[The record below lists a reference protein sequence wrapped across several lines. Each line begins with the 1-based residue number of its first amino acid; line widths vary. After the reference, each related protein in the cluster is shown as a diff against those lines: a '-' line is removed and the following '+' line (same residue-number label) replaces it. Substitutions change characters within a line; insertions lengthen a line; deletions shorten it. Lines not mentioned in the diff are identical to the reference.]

1 MFLKK
6 HFSKLEPKVKK
17 LLAGVL
23 SVAMIAGA
31 VLAGIS
37 IKAGARSKT
46 QDVLNELLGAAK
58 PYGLVAEE
66 FRNTNHNQTSFAVNT
81 LHITDQY
88 LSSWHDKSV
97 GTTYVRDFDASSSSY
112 MRVDTNAFNNLV
124 LGSDYDYDAQENM
137 YYIKDSNGVRTG
149 AVVDVRNCRD
159 IINVF
164 YDRDY
169 MDVTGARQ
177 SVGNTFEKYAQTSDD
192 DADIVIKADDSKVID
207 LSGLENKQ
215 IVVVNMYARNYT
227 DWQKNEVSEFYS
239 LNDNFTIKNK
249 ANGQFVIINMLGGNA
264 DTSFYRF
271 NVNGKGTG
279 GLTDVDISDTVI
291 LNAVNVKGNIQIGEL
306 CGIVIAPYA
315 DVKLYNTCNGRVIAK
330 TFENVSGQLHFVSDE
345 QEEGTTSRETVS
357 ETSKSAESESTEITK
372 SSENAS
378 TETVKPTEKVTEA
391 SKSAESESTEI
402 TKSSENASTETV
414 KPTEKVT
421 EASKSAESESTEI
434 TKSSENAST
443 ETVKPTEKVTE
454 ESKSGIDVTET
465 TKSSENV
472 STEVVKPTEKVTEAS
487 KSGIDVTGTTKTGID
502 ATETTKSAESA
513 STEAVKPTEKES
525 KTTGGMSETKT
536 GEKETKPSHTISGSD
551 YSGNNVTTGQVAAD
565 EEQVTRATKKGQ
577 VAADE
582 DYVSDGSNIKK
593 TSDNSAMDSDSTV
606 KNGKKA
612 EVGAD
617 EDLVQTGDNKHIGI
631 YIGILVAAVIVSG
644 IVIAVNRKKSDK

>member
-291 LNAVNVKGNIQIGEL
+291 LNAVSVKGNIQIGEL

-391 SKSAESESTEI
+391 SKS
-402 TKSSENASTETV
+402 
-414 KPTEKVT
+414 
-421 EASKSAESESTEI
+421 
-434 TKSSENAST
+434 
-443 ETVKPTEKVTE
+443 
-454 ESKSGIDVTET
+454 GIDVTET
-465 TKSSENV
+465 TKLSENV
-472 STEVVKPTEKVTEAS
+472 STEAVKPTEKVTEAS
-487 KSGIDVTGTTKTGID
+487 KSGIDVTETTKSGID
-502 ATETTKSAESA
+502 VTETTKSAESA

-582 DYVSDGSNIKK
+582 DYVADGSNIKK

>member
-291 LNAVNVKGNIQIGEL
+291 LNAVSVKGNIQIGEL

-391 SKSAESESTEI
+391 SKSGT
-402 TKSSENASTETV
+402 
-414 KPTEKVT
+414 
-421 EASKSAESESTEI
+421 
-434 TKSSENAST
+434 
-443 ETVKPTEKVTE
+443 
-454 ESKSGIDVTET
+454 DVTET
-465 TKSSENV
+465 TKSS
-472 STEVVKPTEKVTEAS
+472 
-487 KSGIDVTGTTKTGID
+487 
-502 ATETTKSAESA
+502 ESA

-582 DYVSDGSNIKK
+582 DYVADGSNIKK

>member
-291 LNAVNVKGNIQIGEL
+291 LNAVSVKGNIQIGEL

-378 TETVKPTEKVTEA
+378 TETVKPTEEVTEV
-391 SKSAESESTEI
+391 SKSGTDVTET
-402 TKSSENASTETV
+402 TKSSENASTEAV

-421 EASKSAESESTEI
+421 EASKSGT
-434 TKSSENAST
+434 
-443 ETVKPTEKVTE
+443 
-454 ESKSGIDVTET
+454 DVTET
-465 TKSSENV
+465 TKSAESA
-472 STEVVKPTEKVTEAS
+472 STEAVKPTEKVTEAS
-487 KSGIDVTGTTKTGID
+487 KSGIDVTETTKSAESASTEAVKPTEKVTEASKSGID
-502 ATETTKSAESA
+502 VTETTKSAESA

-582 DYVSDGSNIKK
+582 DYVADGSNIKK

>member
-249 ANGQFVIINMLGGNA
+249 ANDQFVIINMLGGNA

-291 LNAVNVKGNIQIGEL
+291 LNAVSVKGNIQIGEL

-378 TETVKPTEKVTEA
+378 TEAVKPTEKVTEV
-391 SKSAESESTEI
+391 SKSGTDVTET

-421 EASKSAESESTEI
+421 EASKSGT
-434 TKSSENAST
+434 
-443 ETVKPTEKVTE
+443 
-454 ESKSGIDVTET
+454 DVTET
-465 TKSSENV
+465 TKSSENA

-487 KSGIDVTGTTKTGID
+487 KSGIDV
-502 ATETTKSAESA
+502 TETTKSAESA

-551 YSGNNVTTGQVAAD
+551 YSGNNVTTGQVAD

-582 DYVSDGSNIKK
+582 DYVADGSNIKK

>member
-215 IVVVNMYARNYT
+215 IVVINMYARNYT

-378 TETVKPTEKVTEA
+378 TETVKPTEEVTE
-391 SKSAESESTEI
+391 
-402 TKSSENASTETV
+402 V
-414 KPTEKVT
+414 
-421 EASKSAESESTEI
+421 
-434 TKSSENAST
+434 
-443 ETVKPTEKVTE
+443 
-454 ESKSGIDVTET
+454 SKSGTDVTET

-487 KSGIDVTGTTKTGID
+487 KSGIDV
-502 ATETTKSAESA
+502 TETTKSAESA

>member
-249 ANGQFVIINMLGGNA
+249 ANGQFVIINMLGGNVN
-264 DTSFYRF
+264 TSFYRF

-378 TETVKPTEKVTEA
+378 TETVKPTEKVTE
-391 SKSAESESTEI
+391 
-402 TKSSENASTETV
+402 
-414 KPTEKVT
+414 
-421 EASKSAESESTEI
+421 
-434 TKSSENAST
+434 
-443 ETVKPTEKVTE
+443 
-454 ESKSGIDVTET
+454 ESKSGTDVTET
-465 TKSSENV
+465 TKSAESV
-472 STEVVKPTEKVTEAS
+472 STEAVKPSEKVTEAS
-487 KSGIDVTGTTKTGID
+487 KSGIDVTETTKSAEGASTEAVKPTERVTEASKSGID
-502 ATETTKSAESA
+502 VTETTKSAESA

-582 DYVSDGSNIKK
+582 DYVADGSNIKK
-593 TSDNSAMDSDSTV
+593 TSYNSAMDSDSTV

>member
-227 DWQKNEVSEFYS
+227 DWQKNEVAEFYS

-291 LNAVNVKGNIQIGEL
+291 LNAVSVKGNIQIGEL

-378 TETVKPTEKVTEA
+378 TETVKPTEEVTEVSKSGTDVTETTKSSENASTETVKPTEKVTEA
-391 SKSAESESTEI
+391 SKSGTDVTEI

-421 EASKSAESESTEI
+421 EA
-434 TKSSENAST
+434 
-443 ETVKPTEKVTE
+443 
-454 ESKSGIDVTET
+454 SKSGIDVTET

>member
-227 DWQKNEVSEFYS
+227 DWQKNEVAEFYS

-291 LNAVNVKGNIQIGEL
+291 LNAVSVKGNIQIGEL

-357 ETSKSAESESTEITK
+357 ET
-372 SSENAS
+372 
-378 TETVKPTEKVTEA
+378 

>member
-291 LNAVNVKGNIQIGEL
+291 LNAVSVKGNIQIGEL

-378 TETVKPTEKVTEA
+378 TETVKPTEEVTE
-391 SKSAESESTEI
+391 
-402 TKSSENASTETV
+402 V
-414 KPTEKVT
+414 
-421 EASKSAESESTEI
+421 
-434 TKSSENAST
+434 
-443 ETVKPTEKVTE
+443 
-454 ESKSGIDVTET
+454 SKSGTDVTET
-465 TKSSENV
+465 TKSSENA
-472 STEVVKPTEKVTEAS
+472 STEAVKPTEKVTEAS
-487 KSGIDVTGTTKTGID
+487 KSGIDVTETTKSAESASTEAVKPTEKVTEASKSGIDVTETTKTGID
-502 ATETTKSAESA
+502 VTETTKSAESA

>member
-124 LGSDYDYDAQENM
+124 LGSDYDYDAKENM

-215 IVVVNMYARNYT
+215 IVVINMYARNYT

-378 TETVKPTEKVTEA
+378 TETVKPTEKVTE
-391 SKSAESESTEI
+391 
-402 TKSSENASTETV
+402 
-414 KPTEKVT
+414 
-421 EASKSAESESTEI
+421 
-434 TKSSENAST
+434 
-443 ETVKPTEKVTE
+443 
-454 ESKSGIDVTET
+454 ESKSGTDVTET
-465 TKSSENV
+465 TKSAEGA
-472 STEVVKPTEKVTEAS
+472 STEAVKPTERVTEAS
-487 KSGIDVTGTTKTGID
+487 KSGIDV
-502 ATETTKSAESA
+502 TETTKSAESA

-536 GEKETKPSHTISGSD
+536 GAKETKPSHTISGSD

-582 DYVSDGSNIKK
+582 DYVADGSNIKK

>member
-291 LNAVNVKGNIQIGEL
+291 LNAVSVKGNIQIGEL

-378 TETVKPTEKVTEA
+378 TETVKPTEKVTE
-391 SKSAESESTEI
+391 
-402 TKSSENASTETV
+402 
-414 KPTEKVT
+414 
-421 EASKSAESESTEI
+421 
-434 TKSSENAST
+434 
-443 ETVKPTEKVTE
+443 

-487 KSGIDVTGTTKTGID
+487 KSGIDVTGTTKTGIY

>member
-23 SVAMIAGA
+23 SVAMIVGA

-249 ANGQFVIINMLGGNA
+249 ANGQFVIINMIGGNA

-378 TETVKPTEKVTEA
+378 TETVKPTEKVTEE
-391 SKSAESESTEI
+391 SKSGTDVTETTKSAESVSTE
-402 TKSSENASTETV
+402 AV
-414 KPTEKVT
+414 KPSEKVT
-421 EASKSAESESTEI
+421 EASK
-434 TKSSENAST
+434 
-443 ETVKPTEKVTE
+443 P
-454 ESKSGIDVTET
+454 GIDVTET
-465 TKSSENV
+465 TKSAEGA
-472 STEVVKPTEKVTEAS
+472 STEAVKPTERVTEAS
-487 KSGIDVTGTTKTGID
+487 KSGIDV
-502 ATETTKSAESA
+502 TETTKSAESA

-582 DYVSDGSNIKK
+582 DYVADGSNIKK

>member
-291 LNAVNVKGNIQIGEL
+291 LNAVSVKGNIQIGEL

-378 TETVKPTEKVTEA
+378 TEA
-391 SKSAESESTEI
+391 
-402 TKSSENASTETV
+402 
-414 KPTEKVT
+414 
-421 EASKSAESESTEI
+421 
-434 TKSSENAST
+434 
-443 ETVKPTEKVTE
+443 
-454 ESKSGIDVTET
+454 
-465 TKSSENV
+465 
-472 STEVVKPTEKVTEAS
+472 VKPTEKVTEAS
-487 KSGIDVTGTTKTGID
+487 KSGTDV
-502 ATETTKSAESA
+502 TETTKSSESA

-551 YSGNNVTTGQVAAD
+551 YSGNNVTTAQVAAD

-582 DYVSDGSNIKK
+582 DYVADGSNIKK

>member
-227 DWQKNEVSEFYS
+227 DWQKNEVAEFYS

-291 LNAVNVKGNIQIGEL
+291 LNAVSVKGNIQIGEL

-378 TETVKPTEKVTEA
+378 TETVKPTEEVTE
-391 SKSAESESTEI
+391 
-402 TKSSENASTETV
+402 V
-414 KPTEKVT
+414 
-421 EASKSAESESTEI
+421 
-434 TKSSENAST
+434 
-443 ETVKPTEKVTE
+443 
-454 ESKSGIDVTET
+454 SKSGTDVTET
-465 TKSSENV
+465 TKSSESA
-472 STEVVKPTEKVTEAS
+472 STEAVKPTEKVTEAS

-582 DYVSDGSNIKK
+582 DYVADGSNIKK

>member
-378 TETVKPTEKVTEA
+378 TETVKPTEKVTE
-391 SKSAESESTEI
+391 
-402 TKSSENASTETV
+402 
-414 KPTEKVT
+414 
-421 EASKSAESESTEI
+421 
-434 TKSSENAST
+434 
-443 ETVKPTEKVTE
+443 
-454 ESKSGIDVTET
+454 ESKSGTDVTET
-465 TKSSENV
+465 TKSAESV
-472 STEVVKPTEKVTEAS
+472 STEAVKPSEKVTEAS
-487 KSGIDVTGTTKTGID
+487 KSGIDVTETTKSAEGSSTEAVKPIERVTEASKSGID
-502 ATETTKSAESA
+502 VTETTKSAESA
-513 STEAVKPTEKES
+513 STEAVKSTEKES

-582 DYVSDGSNIKK
+582 DYVVDGSNIKK

>member
-249 ANGQFVIINMLGGNA
+249 ANGQFVIINMIGGNA

-357 ETSKSAESESTEITK
+357 ETSKSAES
-372 SSENAS
+372 
-378 TETVKPTEKVTEA
+378 
-391 SKSAESESTEI
+391 
-402 TKSSENASTETV
+402 
-414 KPTEKVT
+414 
-421 EASKSAESESTEI
+421 
-434 TKSSENAST
+434 
-443 ETVKPTEKVTE
+443 
-454 ESKSGIDVTET
+454 
-465 TKSSENV
+465 
-472 STEVVKPTEKVTEAS
+472 
-487 KSGIDVTGTTKTGID
+487 
-502 ATETTKSAESA
+502 A
-513 STEAVKPTEKES
+513 STEAVKSTEKES

-536 GEKETKPSHTISGSD
+536 GAKETKPSHTISGSD

-582 DYVSDGSNIKK
+582 DYVADGSNIKK

-631 YIGILVAAVIVSG
+631 YIGILIAAVIVSG

>member
-192 DADIVIKADDSKVID
+192 EADIVIKADDSKVID

-291 LNAVNVKGNIQIGEL
+291 LNAVNVKGNIKIGEL

-372 SSENAS
+372 SSG
-378 TETVKPTEKVTEA
+378 
-391 SKSAESESTEI
+391 
-402 TKSSENASTETV
+402 
-414 KPTEKVT
+414 
-421 EASKSAESESTEI
+421 
-434 TKSSENAST
+434 NAST

-454 ESKSGIDVTET
+454 ESKSGTDVTET
-465 TKSSENV
+465 TKSAESV
-472 STEVVKPTEKVTEAS
+472 STEAVKPSEKVTEAS
-487 KSGIDVTGTTKTGID
+487 KSGIDVTETTKSAEGSSTEAVKPIERVTEASKSGID
-502 ATETTKSAESA
+502 VTETTKSAESA
-513 STEAVKPTEKES
+513 STEAVKSTEKES

-582 DYVSDGSNIKK
+582 DYVADGSNIKK

-612 EVGAD
+612 EVGA

-631 YIGILVAAVIVSG
+631 YIGILVAAVIISG

>member
-378 TETVKPTEKVTEA
+378 TETVKPTEKVTE
-391 SKSAESESTEI
+391 
-402 TKSSENASTETV
+402 
-414 KPTEKVT
+414 
-421 EASKSAESESTEI
+421 
-434 TKSSENAST
+434 
-443 ETVKPTEKVTE
+443 
-454 ESKSGIDVTET
+454 ESKSGTDVTET
-465 TKSSENV
+465 TKSAESV
-472 STEVVKPTEKVTEAS
+472 STEAVKPSEKVTEAS
-487 KSGIDVTGTTKTGID
+487 KSGIDVTETTKSAEGSSTEAVKPTERVTEASKLGID
-502 ATETTKSAESA
+502 VTETTKSAESA

-582 DYVSDGSNIKK
+582 DYVADGSNIKK

-631 YIGILVAAVIVSG
+631 YIGILIAAVIVSG

>member
-378 TETVKPTEKVTEA
+378 TETVKPTEKVTE
-391 SKSAESESTEI
+391 
-402 TKSSENASTETV
+402 
-414 KPTEKVT
+414 
-421 EASKSAESESTEI
+421 
-434 TKSSENAST
+434 
-443 ETVKPTEKVTE
+443 
-454 ESKSGIDVTET
+454 ESKSGTDVTET
-465 TKSSENV
+465 TKSAESV
-472 STEVVKPTEKVTEAS
+472 STEAVKPSEKVTEAS
-487 KSGIDVTGTTKTGID
+487 KSGIDVTETTKPAEGASTEAVKPTERVTEASKSGID
-502 ATETTKSAESA
+502 VTETTKSAEGASTEAVKPTERVTEESKSGIDVTETTKSAESA

-536 GEKETKPSHTISGSD
+536 GAKETKPSHTISGSD

-582 DYVSDGSNIKK
+582 DYVADGSNIKK

>member
-46 QDVLNELLGAAK
+46 QDVLNELLGVAK

-315 DVKLYNTCNGRVIAK
+315 DVKLYNTCNGRVIVK

-378 TETVKPTEKVTEA
+378 TETVKPTEEVTEV
-391 SKSAESESTEI
+391 SKSGTDVTET
-402 TKSSENASTETV
+402 TKSSENASTEAV

-421 EASKSAESESTEI
+421 E
-434 TKSSENAST
+434 
-443 ETVKPTEKVTE
+443 V
-454 ESKSGIDVTET
+454 SKSGIDVTET
-465 TKSSENV
+465 TKSAESA
-472 STEVVKPTEKVTEAS
+472 STEAVKPTEKVTEAS
-487 KSGIDVTGTTKTGID
+487 KTGIDV
-502 ATETTKSAESA
+502 TETTKSAEGA

>member
-291 LNAVNVKGNIQIGEL
+291 LNAVSVKGNIQIGEL

-378 TETVKPTEKVTEA
+378 TETVKPTEEVTE
-391 SKSAESESTEI
+391 
-402 TKSSENASTETV
+402 V
-414 KPTEKVT
+414 
-421 EASKSAESESTEI
+421 
-434 TKSSENAST
+434 
-443 ETVKPTEKVTE
+443 
-454 ESKSGIDVTET
+454 SKSGTDVTET
-465 TKSSENV
+465 TKSSENA
-472 STEVVKPTEKVTEAS
+472 STEAVKPTEKVTEAS
-487 KSGIDVTGTTKTGID
+487 KSGTDV
-502 ATETTKSAESA
+502 TETTKSAESA

-582 DYVSDGSNIKK
+582 DYVADGSNIKK

>member
-291 LNAVNVKGNIQIGEL
+291 LNAVNVKGNIKIGEL

-372 SSENAS
+372 SSG
-378 TETVKPTEKVTEA
+378 
-391 SKSAESESTEI
+391 
-402 TKSSENASTETV
+402 
-414 KPTEKVT
+414 
-421 EASKSAESESTEI
+421 
-434 TKSSENAST
+434 NAST

-454 ESKSGIDVTET
+454 ESKSGTDVTET
-465 TKSSENV
+465 TKSAESV
-472 STEVVKPTEKVTEAS
+472 STEAVKPSEKVTEAS
-487 KSGIDVTGTTKTGID
+487 KSGIDVTETTKSAEGSSTEAVKPIERVTEASKSGID
-502 ATETTKSAESA
+502 VTETTKSAESA
-513 STEAVKPTEKES
+513 STEAVKSTEKES

-536 GEKETKPSHTISGSD
+536 GEKETKPSHTILGSD

-582 DYVSDGSNIKK
+582 DYVADGSNIKK

>member
-378 TETVKPTEKVTEA
+378 TEAVKPTEKVTEA
-391 SKSAESESTEI
+391 SKPGTDVTETTKSAEG
-402 TKSSENASTETV
+402 ASTEVV
-414 KPTEKVT
+414 KPTERVT
-421 EASKSAESESTEI
+421 EASE
-434 TKSSENAST
+434 
-443 ETVKPTEKVTE
+443 
-454 ESKSGIDVTET
+454 SGIDVTET
-465 TKSSENV
+465 TKSAEGA
-472 STEVVKPTEKVTEAS
+472 STEAVKPTERVTEAS
-487 KSGIDVTGTTKTGID
+487 KSGIDV
-502 ATETTKSAESA
+502 TETTKSAESA

-525 KTTGGMSETKT
+525 KATGGMSETKT

-582 DYVSDGSNIKK
+582 DYVADGSNIKK

>member
-291 LNAVNVKGNIQIGEL
+291 LNAVNVKGNIKIGEL

-372 SSENAS
+372 SSG
-378 TETVKPTEKVTEA
+378 
-391 SKSAESESTEI
+391 
-402 TKSSENASTETV
+402 
-414 KPTEKVT
+414 
-421 EASKSAESESTEI
+421 
-434 TKSSENAST
+434 NAST

-454 ESKSGIDVTET
+454 ESKSGTDVTET
-465 TKSSENV
+465 TKSAESV
-472 STEVVKPTEKVTEAS
+472 STEAVKPSEKVTEAS
-487 KSGIDVTGTTKTGID
+487 KSGIDVTETTKSAEGSSTEAVKPTERVTEASKSGID
-502 ATETTKSAESA
+502 VTETTKSAEGSSTEAVKPTERVTEASKSGIDVTETTKSAESA
-513 STEAVKPTEKES
+513 STEAVKSTEKES

-582 DYVSDGSNIKK
+582 DYVADGSNIKK

-631 YIGILVAAVIVSG
+631 YIGILVAAVIISG

>member
-249 ANGQFVIINMLGGNA
+249 ANGQFVIINMIGGNA

-378 TETVKPTEKVTEA
+378 TETVKPTEKVTE
-391 SKSAESESTEI
+391 
-402 TKSSENASTETV
+402 
-414 KPTEKVT
+414 
-421 EASKSAESESTEI
+421 
-434 TKSSENAST
+434 
-443 ETVKPTEKVTE
+443 
-454 ESKSGIDVTET
+454 ESKSGTDVTET
-465 TKSSENV
+465 TKSAESV
-472 STEVVKPTEKVTEAS
+472 STEAVKPSEKVTEAS
-487 KSGIDVTGTTKTGID
+487 KSGIDVT
-502 ATETTKSAESA
+502 ETTKSAEGS

-582 DYVSDGSNIKK
+582 DYVADGSNIKK

-631 YIGILVAAVIVSG
+631 YIGILVAAVIVFG

>member
-291 LNAVNVKGNIQIGEL
+291 LNAVNVKGNIKIGEL

-372 SSENAS
+372 SSG
-378 TETVKPTEKVTEA
+378 
-391 SKSAESESTEI
+391 
-402 TKSSENASTETV
+402 
-414 KPTEKVT
+414 
-421 EASKSAESESTEI
+421 
-434 TKSSENAST
+434 NAST

-454 ESKSGIDVTET
+454 ESKSGTDVTET
-465 TKSSENV
+465 TKSAESV
-472 STEVVKPTEKVTEAS
+472 STEAVKPSEKVTEAS
-487 KSGIDVTGTTKTGID
+487 KSGIDVTETTKSAEGSSTEAVKPTERVTEASKSGID
-502 ATETTKSAESA
+502 VTETTKSAESA
-513 STEAVKPTEKES
+513 STEAVKSTEKES

-582 DYVSDGSNIKK
+582 DYVADGSNIKK

-631 YIGILVAAVIVSG
+631 YIGILVAAVIISG

>member
-6 HFSKLEPKVKK
+6 HFSKLKPKVKK

-227 DWQKNEVSEFYS
+227 DWQKNEVAEFYS

-291 LNAVNVKGNIQIGEL
+291 LNAVSVKGNIQIGEL

-357 ETSKSAESESTEITK
+357 ET
-372 SSENAS
+372 
-378 TETVKPTEKVTEA
+378 
-391 SKSAESESTEI
+391 
-402 TKSSENASTETV
+402 
-414 KPTEKVT
+414 
-421 EASKSAESESTEI
+421 SKSAESESTEI

-612 EVGAD
+612 EVGAE

>member
-291 LNAVNVKGNIQIGEL
+291 LNAVSVKGNIQIGEL

-378 TETVKPTEKVTEA
+378 TEAVKPTEEVTEVSKSGTDVTETTKSSENASTEAVKPTEKVTEA
-391 SKSAESESTEI
+391 SKSGTDVTET
-402 TKSSENASTETV
+402 TKSSENASTEAV

-421 EASKSAESESTEI
+421 EASKS
-434 TKSSENAST
+434 
-443 ETVKPTEKVTE
+443 
-454 ESKSGIDVTET
+454 GIDVTET
-465 TKSSENV
+465 TKSAESA

-487 KSGIDVTGTTKTGID
+487 KSGIDV
-502 ATETTKSAESA
+502 TETTKSAESA

-582 DYVSDGSNIKK
+582 DYVADGSNIKK

>member
-291 LNAVNVKGNIQIGEL
+291 LNAVSVKGNIQIGEL

-378 TETVKPTEKVTEA
+378 TETVKPTEEVTE
-391 SKSAESESTEI
+391 
-402 TKSSENASTETV
+402 V
-414 KPTEKVT
+414 
-421 EASKSAESESTEI
+421 
-434 TKSSENAST
+434 
-443 ETVKPTEKVTE
+443 
-454 ESKSGIDVTET
+454 SKSGTDVTET
-465 TKSSENV
+465 TKSSENA
-472 STEVVKPTEKVTEAS
+472 STEAVKPTEKVTEAS
-487 KSGIDVTGTTKTGID
+487 KSGIDVTETTKSAESASTEAVKPTEKVTEASKSGID
-502 ATETTKSAESA
+502 VTETTKSAESA

-582 DYVSDGSNIKK
+582 DYVADGSNIKK

>member
-291 LNAVNVKGNIQIGEL
+291 LNAVSVKGNIQIGEL

-357 ETSKSAESESTEITK
+357 ETSKSAESESTEIIKSSENASTEAVKPTEKVTEVSKSGTDVTETTK

-391 SKSAESESTEI
+391 SKSGT
-402 TKSSENASTETV
+402 
-414 KPTEKVT
+414 
-421 EASKSAESESTEI
+421 
-434 TKSSENAST
+434 
-443 ETVKPTEKVTE
+443 
-454 ESKSGIDVTET
+454 DVTET
-465 TKSSENV
+465 TKSSENA
-472 STEVVKPTEKVTEAS
+472 STEAVKPTEKVTEAS
-487 KSGIDVTGTTKTGID
+487 KSGIDV
-502 ATETTKSAESA
+502 TETTKSAESA

-582 DYVSDGSNIKK
+582 DYVADGSNIKK

>member
-227 DWQKNEVSEFYS
+227 DWQKNEVAEFYS

-291 LNAVNVKGNIQIGEL
+291 LNAVSVKGNIQIGEL

-391 SKSAESESTEI
+391 SKSGTDVI
-402 TKSSENASTETV
+402 
-414 KPTEKVT
+414 
-421 EASKSAESESTEI
+421 EI

-472 STEVVKPTEKVTEAS
+472 STEV
-487 KSGIDVTGTTKTGID
+487 
-502 ATETTKSAESA
+502 
-513 STEAVKPTEKES
+513 VKPTEKES

>member
-378 TETVKPTEKVTEA
+378 TETVKPTEKVTEE
-391 SKSAESESTEI
+391 SKSGTDVTETTKSAESVSTE
-402 TKSSENASTETV
+402 AV
-414 KPTEKVT
+414 KPTERVT
-421 EASKSAESESTEI
+421 EA
-434 TKSSENAST
+434 
-443 ETVKPTEKVTE
+443 
-454 ESKSGIDVTET
+454 SKSGIDVTET
-465 TKSSENV
+465 TKSAESA
-472 STEVVKPTEKVTEAS
+472 STEAVKPTERVTEAS
-487 KSGIDVTGTTKTGID
+487 KSGIDVT
-502 ATETTKSAESA
+502 ETTKSAERA

-582 DYVSDGSNIKK
+582 DYVADGSNIKK

>member
-66 FRNTNHNQTSFAVNT
+66 FRNTNHNQTSFTVNT

-357 ETSKSAESESTEITK
+357 ETSKLAES
-372 SSENAS
+372 AS
-378 TETVKPTEKVTEA
+378 TEA
-391 SKSAESESTEI
+391 
-402 TKSSENASTETV
+402 
-414 KPTEKVT
+414 
-421 EASKSAESESTEI
+421 
-434 TKSSENAST
+434 
-443 ETVKPTEKVTE
+443 VKPTEKVTE
-454 ESKSGIDVTET
+454 ESKSGTDVTETTKSAESVSTDAVKPSEKVTEASKPGIDVTET
-465 TKSSENV
+465 TKSAEGA
-472 STEVVKPTEKVTEAS
+472 STEAVKPTERVTEAS
-487 KSGIDVTGTTKTGID
+487 KPGIDV
-502 ATETTKSAESA
+502 TETTKSAEGV

-582 DYVSDGSNIKK
+582 DYVADGSNIKK

-631 YIGILVAAVIVSG
+631 YIGILVAAVIVFG

>member
-46 QDVLNELLGAAK
+46 QDVLNELLGVAK

-291 LNAVNVKGNIQIGEL
+291 LNAVSVKGNIQIGEL

-378 TETVKPTEKVTEA
+378 TETVKPTEEVTEV
-391 SKSAESESTEI
+391 SKSGTDVTET

-421 EASKSAESESTEI
+421 EASKSGTDVTET

-443 ETVKPTEKVTE
+443 EAVKPTEKVTE
-454 ESKSGIDVTET
+454 ASKSGIDVTET
-465 TKSSENV
+465 TKSAESA

-487 KSGIDVTGTTKTGID
+487 KSGIDV
-502 ATETTKSAESA
+502 TETTKSAESA

-582 DYVSDGSNIKK
+582 DYVADGSNIKK

>member
-97 GTTYVRDFDASSSSY
+97 GTTYVRDFDASSSSF

-345 QEEGTTSRETVS
+345 QEEGTTSRETVY
-357 ETSKSAESESTEITK
+357 ET
-372 SSENAS
+372 
-378 TETVKPTEKVTEA
+378 
-391 SKSAESESTEI
+391 
-402 TKSSENASTETV
+402 
-414 KPTEKVT
+414 
-421 EASKSAESESTEI
+421 SKSAESESTEI

-454 ESKSGIDVTET
+454 ESKSGTDVTET
-465 TKSSENV
+465 TKSAESV
-472 STEVVKPTEKVTEAS
+472 STEAVKPSEKVTEAS
-487 KSGIDVTGTTKTGID
+487 KSGIDVTETTKSAEGASTEAVKPTERVTEASKSGID
-502 ATETTKSAESA
+502 VTETTKSAESA

-525 KTTGGMSETKT
+525 KTGGMSETKT
-536 GEKETKPSHTISGSD
+536 GKKETKPSHTISGSD

-582 DYVSDGSNIKK
+582 DYVADGSNIKK
-593 TSDNSAMDSDSTV
+593 NSDNSAMDSDSTV

>member
-372 SSENAS
+372 SSEN
-378 TETVKPTEKVTEA
+378 V
-391 SKSAESESTEI
+391 
-402 TKSSENASTETV
+402 
-414 KPTEKVT
+414 
-421 EASKSAESESTEI
+421 
-434 TKSSENAST
+434 ST

-454 ESKSGIDVTET
+454 ESKSGTDVTET
-465 TKSSENV
+465 TKSAESV
-472 STEVVKPTEKVTEAS
+472 STEAVKPSEKVTEAS
-487 KSGIDVTGTTKTGID
+487 KSGIDVTETTKSAEGASTEAVKPTERVTEASKSGID
-502 ATETTKSAESA
+502 VTETTKSAEGASTEAVKPTERVTEASKSGIDVTETTKSAESA

-536 GEKETKPSHTISGSD
+536 WEKETKPSHTISGSD

-582 DYVSDGSNIKK
+582 DYVADGSNIKK
-593 TSDNSAMDSDSTV
+593 TSDDSAMDSDSTV

>member
-46 QDVLNELLGAAK
+46 QDVLNELLGVAK

-192 DADIVIKADDSKVID
+192 DADIVIEADDSKVID

-291 LNAVNVKGNIQIGEL
+291 LNAVSVKGNIQIGEL

-378 TETVKPTEKVTEA
+378 TETVKPTEEVTEV
-391 SKSAESESTEI
+391 SKSGTDVTET
-402 TKSSENASTETV
+402 TKSSENASTEAV

-421 EASKSAESESTEI
+421 EASKSGT
-434 TKSSENAST
+434 
-443 ETVKPTEKVTE
+443 
-454 ESKSGIDVTET
+454 DVTET
-465 TKSSENV
+465 TKSAESA
-472 STEVVKPTEKVTEAS
+472 STEAVKPTEKVTEAS
-487 KSGIDVTGTTKTGID
+487 KSGIDV
-502 ATETTKSAESA
+502 TETTKSAESA

-582 DYVSDGSNIKK
+582 DYVADGSNIKK

>member
-291 LNAVNVKGNIQIGEL
+291 LNAVSVKGNIQIGEL

-345 QEEGTTSRETVS
+345 QEEGTTSRETVF

-378 TETVKPTEKVTEA
+378 TETVKPTEEVTE
-391 SKSAESESTEI
+391 
-402 TKSSENASTETV
+402 V
-414 KPTEKVT
+414 
-421 EASKSAESESTEI
+421 
-434 TKSSENAST
+434 
-443 ETVKPTEKVTE
+443 
-454 ESKSGIDVTET
+454 SKSGTDVTET
-465 TKSSENV
+465 TKSSENA
-472 STEVVKPTEKVTEAS
+472 STEAVKPTEKVTEAS
-487 KSGIDVTGTTKTGID
+487 KSGIDV
-502 ATETTKSAESA
+502 TETTKSAESA

-582 DYVSDGSNIKK
+582 DYVADGSNIKK

>member
-291 LNAVNVKGNIQIGEL
+291 LNAVSVKGNIQIGEL

-378 TETVKPTEKVTEA
+378 TETVKPTEEVTE
-391 SKSAESESTEI
+391 
-402 TKSSENASTETV
+402 V
-414 KPTEKVT
+414 
-421 EASKSAESESTEI
+421 
-434 TKSSENAST
+434 
-443 ETVKPTEKVTE
+443 
-454 ESKSGIDVTET
+454 SKSGTDVTET
-465 TKSSENV
+465 TKSSENA
-472 STEVVKPTEKVTEAS
+472 STEAVKPTEKVTEAS
-487 KSGIDVTGTTKTGID
+487 KSGIDVT
-502 ATETTKSAESA
+502 ETTKSAESA
-513 STEAVKPTEKES
+513 STEVVKPTEKES

-582 DYVSDGSNIKK
+582 DYVADGSNIKK

>member
-291 LNAVNVKGNIQIGEL
+291 LNAVSVKGNIQIGEL

-378 TETVKPTEKVTEA
+378 TEAVKPTEKVTEA
-391 SKSAESESTEI
+391 SKSGT
-402 TKSSENASTETV
+402 
-414 KPTEKVT
+414 
-421 EASKSAESESTEI
+421 
-434 TKSSENAST
+434 
-443 ETVKPTEKVTE
+443 
-454 ESKSGIDVTET
+454 DVTET
-465 TKSSENV
+465 TKSAESA
-472 STEVVKPTEKVTEAS
+472 STEAVKPTEKVTEAS
-487 KSGIDVTGTTKTGID
+487 KSGIDV
-502 ATETTKSAESA
+502 TETTKSAESA

-582 DYVSDGSNIKK
+582 DYVADGSNIKK